1 MKSGSSWLNALQYNP
16 LDFAE
21 MDHLDP
27 TLKDGHRVLFDRTLN
42 IHVRFQDRYSDVH
55 EISNPEPLNIRVLQ
69 LVFN

>member
-21 MDHLDP
+21 TDHLDP

-42 IHVRFQDRYSDVH
+42 IHVRF
-55 EISNPEPLNIRVLQ
+55 
-69 LVFN
+69 